1 MCVCIHTSTC
11 VFVYMYI
18 HIYDMHITVTK
29 AVPHRL
35 IVYQGEISQML
46 LAHFI
51 LKQPSRSRRV
61 DIGPISQ
68 MSELTDFLSAH
79 STPTGSE
86 GLCIL
91 SRLGLQVLL

>member
-1 MCVCIHTSTC
+1 MCVCAYIL
-11 VFVYMYI
+11 VRVYLYI
-18 HIYDMHITVTK
+18 CIYTYMMHITVTK